1 MTSTVTQENSFQPE
15 LRDHYLVAYI
25 LGELVR
31 RVLGCNLIAQADT
44 GDREDYPFVTF
55 SFISMEN
62 DETSDW
68 LEDGMVYTTQLQLD
82 CHSDNLYQATQM
94 AQKLHSALCGRTYR
108 NWFKSVDIV
117 PQRVLGTS
125 NRTMLEGINY
135 DHDYGFDVEFLVKS
149 KAWAEDQLNF
159 EVIPA
164 DEAIESVGV
173 SDSATNEKTNA
184 NNN

>member
-1 MTSTVTQENSFQPE
+1 MTQGNNFQPE

-25 LGELVR
+25 LGVLVE
-31 RVLGCNLIAQADT
+31 RVLGCDLIAQADT

-55 SFISMEN
+55 SFITMES

-68 LEDGMVYTTQLQLD
+68 LEDGVVYTTQLQLD
-82 CHSDNLYQATQM
+82 CHSNSLYQAVQM

-117 PQRVLGTS
+117 PQRVLGAS

-149 KAWAEDQLNF
+149 KAWTEDQLNF
-159 EVIPA
+159 DVIPA
-164 DEAIESVGV
+164 SAEIESVGV
-173 SDSATNEKTNA
+173 SNSAAHKKTNA

>member
-1 MTSTVTQENSFQPE
+1 MTSTVTQDNSFKPE

-25 LGELVR
+25 LGELVE
-31 RVLGCNLIAQADT
+31 RVLGCDLIAQADT
-44 GDREDYPFVTF
+44 GDREEYPFVTF
-55 SFISMEN
+55 SFITMES

-82 CHSDNLYQATQM
+82 CHADNLYQATQM
-94 AQKLHSALCGRTYR
+94 AQELHSALCGRTYR

-125 NRTMLEGINY
+125 NRTALEGINY
-135 DHDYGFDVEFLVKS
+135 DYDFGFDMEFSVKS
-149 KAWAEDQLNF
+149 KAWTEDQLNF

-173 SDSATNEKTNA
+173 SDSNA
-184 NNN
+184 HENKRQNN